1 MKIKK
6 SQLKKV
12 IQEELSA
19 VLGETKASFFNWM
32 DMYGKD
38 YLSGAKTNPSY
49 SKDFLANWA
58 ADMYRYYDTGKPP
71 TPYDPND
78 PEGPNPTDFSPVHRN
93 VPLIPKTASGDTT
106 PSATDSAL
114 PALGLDPDP
123 EKGSITL
130 PKKTFKLPDAPAGD
144 YGDPPDQEPRKG
156 PLTDPPKFDSPKP
169 REGFPSGPKKTFL
182 RPGYTPVSE
191 ALKQIIIQELAVVLL
206 EKEDPIE
213 PAEIPNYIAG
223 LKSQAA
229 GSETS
234 AGIAMSTLQAI
245 VGMAAENPQLA
256 AAAAMASQ
264 ALESIPKEAETAAKD
279 AMKA

>member
-1 MKIKK
+1 MKITKAK
-6 SQLKKV
+6 LNSI

-19 VLGETKASFFNWM
+19 VLGEAEGETGQNNKTFFLNWM
-32 DMYGKD
+32 DKYGKD
-38 YLSGAKTNPSY
+38 YISGERTNDAY
-49 SKDFLANWA
+49 DQEHYATALAQQ
-58 ADMYRYYDTGKPP
+58 YKYYDTGMPD

-78 PEGPNPTDFSPVHRN
+78 PEAPYPASWSPGTRN
-93 VPLIPKTASGDTT
+93 QPLIPKTASGDTT
-106 PSATDSAL
+106 PSAADSAL

-191 ALKQIIIQELAVVLL
+191 QLKQMVREELKNLL
-206 EKEDPIE
+206 E
-213 PAEIPNYIAG
+213 
-223 LKSQAA
+223 S
-229 GSETS
+229 
-234 AGIAMSTLQAI
+234 
-245 VGMAAENPQLA
+245 
-256 AAAAMASQ
+256 
-264 ALESIPKEAETAAKD
+264 
-279 AMKA
+279 